1 MVHENQLVN
10 DCLRR
15 HGGALLFMAPEWS
28 ETHRAVP
35 CQIVDVFALQVVTGY
50 IRDPQGKLLLEAHP
64 SVAAGRSWS
73 VAKAAQL
80 ARNDARPERWVV
92 LQRDNRAW
100 GMFWAGG
107 GLHRCRQELLETSQS
122 PALSSA
128 IVPVTPE
135 AVLRLVLN
143 LDAGDTAVATTVL
156 QAHASPA
163 AVGGSGVLKA
173 VLWTSLAWLA
183 VLALT
188 AAGFLGVLREQDR
201 KLELL
206 LERLPPPTSD
216 R

>member
-1 MVHENQLVN
+1 VHENQLVN
-10 DCLRR
+10 DCLHR
-15 HGGALLFMAPEWS
+15 HDGALLFMAPEWS
-28 ETHRAVP
+28 ETERAVP
-35 CQIVDVFALQVVTGY
+35 CQIVDVFALQVVTGFT
-50 IRDPQGKLLLEAHP
+50 RDPQGKLLLEAHP

-73 VAKAAQL
+73 LAKAAQL
-80 ARNDARPERWVV
+80 ARLDARPERWVV
-92 LQRDNRAW
+92 LQRNNRAW
-100 GMFWAGG
+100 GLFWAGG

-143 LDAGDTAVATTVL
+143 LETTDTASA
-156 QAHASPA
+156 QAHQAVVSPA
-163 AVGGSGVLKA
+163 VVAGPGFLKA
-173 VLWTSLAWLA
+173 VLWTSMAWLV

-188 AAGFLGVLREQDR
+188 AAGFLGVLHEQDR

-206 LERLPPPTSD
+206 LERLPAPAAK

>member
-1 MVHENQLVN
+1 VHENQLVK
-10 DCLRR
+10 DCLHR

-28 ETHRAVP
+28 EAQRAVH
-35 CQIVDVFALQVVTGY
+35 CQIVDVFSLQVVTGFT
-50 IRDPQGKLLLEAHP
+50 RDPQGKLLLEAHA

-73 VAKAAQL
+73 LAKAAQL
-80 ARNDARPERWVV
+80 AQLDARPERWVV
-92 LQRDNRAW
+92 LQRNTRAW
-100 GMFWAGG
+100 GLFWAGG
-107 GLHRCRQELLETSQS
+107 GLHRCRQELLATSDS

-143 LDAGDTAVATTVL
+143 LDAGDTAAAATVL
-156 QAHASPA
+156 QADASPA
-163 AVGGSGVLKA
+163 AVGGSSVLKA
-173 VLWTSLAWLA
+173 VLWMSLAWLA

-206 LERLPPPTSD
+206 LERLPPPAFN

>member
-1 MVHENQLVN
+1 M
-10 DCLRR
+10 
-15 HGGALLFMAPEWS
+15 LFMAPEWR
-28 ETHRAVP
+28 EDQRAVP
-35 CQIVDVFALQVVTGY
+35 CQIVDVFALQVVTGFT
-50 IRDPQGKLLLEAHP
+50 RDPQGKLLLEAHA

-73 VAKAAQL
+73 LAKAAQL
-80 ARNDARPERWVV
+80 AQLDARPERWVV
-92 LQRDNRAW
+92 LQRNTRAW
-100 GMFWAGG
+100 GLFWAGG
-107 GLHRCRQELLETSQS
+107 GLHRCRQELLATSDS

-143 LDAGDTAVATTVL
+143 LDAGDTAAAATVL
-156 QAHASPA
+156 QADASPA
-163 AVGGSGVLKA
+163 AVGGSSVLKA
-173 VLWTSLAWLA
+173 VLWMSLAWLA

-206 LERLPPPTSD
+206 LERLPPPAFN

>member
-1 MVHENQLVN
+1 MAENQHVK

-15 HGGALLFMAPEWS
+15 RGGALLFMAPEWS
-28 ETHRAVP
+28 EAQRAVP

-80 ARNDARPERWVV
+80 VRNDARPERWVV

-100 GMFWAGG
+100 GLFWAGG
-107 GLHRCRQELLETSQS
+107 GLHRCRQELVESSGSQ
-122 PALSSA
+122 ALSSA

-135 AVLRLVLN
+135 AVLRLVLD
-143 LDAGDTAVATTVL
+143 LETSDTAPAKARQAVVPPPAVAGT
-156 QAHASPA
+156 
-163 AVGGSGVLKA
+163 GVLKA

-206 LERLPPPTSD
+206 LERLPPPAAD

>member
-1 MVHENQLVN
+1 MHENQLVK

-28 ETHRAVP
+28 ETERAVP
-35 CQIVDVFALQVVTGY
+35 CQIVDVFALQVVTGFT
-50 IRDPQGKLLLEAHP
+50 RDPQGKLLLEAHP

-73 VAKAAQL
+73 LAKAAQL
-80 ARNDARPERWVV
+80 AQLDARPERWVV

-100 GMFWAGG
+100 GLFWAGG

-143 LDAGDTAVATTVL
+143 LETTDTASA
-156 QAHASPA
+156 QAHQAVVPPA
-163 AVGGSGVLKA
+163 VVGGSGVLKA
-173 VLWTSLAWLA
+173 VLWTSMAWLV
-183 VLALT
+183 VLGLT

-206 LERLPPPTSD
+206 LERMPAPATD

>member
-1 MVHENQLVN
+1 MHENKLVN
-10 DCLRR
+10 DCLHRR
-15 HGGALLFMAPEWS
+15 GGTLLFMAPEWR
-28 ETHRAVP
+28 ETERAVH

-50 IRDPQGKLLLEAHP
+50 TRDPQGKLLLEAHP

-73 VAKAAQL
+73 LAKAAQL
-80 ARNDARPERWVV
+80 ARLDARPERWVV
-92 LQRDNRAW
+92 LQRNNRAW

-107 GLHRCRQELLETSQS
+107 GLNRCRQELLETSPS

-143 LDAGDTAVATTVL
+143 LDAGATAAAATVL
-156 QAHASPA
+156 QADVPPA

-183 VLALT
+183 ALALT
-188 AAGFLGVLREQDR
+188 AAGFLGVLSEQDR

-206 LERLPPPTSD
+206 LERLPPPGSD

>member
-1 MVHENQLVN
+1 VHDNQLVN

-15 HGGALLFMAPEWS
+15 HGGALLFMAPEWR
-28 ETHRAVP
+28 EDQRAVP

-50 IRDPQGKLLLEAHP
+50 TRDPQGTLLLEAHP

-73 VAKAAQL
+73 LAKAAQL
-80 ARNDARPERWVV
+80 VRLDARPERWVV

-100 GMFWAGG
+100 GLFWAGG
-107 GLHRCRQELLETSQS
+107 GLHRCRQEQLESSGS

-128 IVPVTPE
+128 IVPVSPE

-143 LDAGDTAVATTVL
+143 LDAGATAAAATVL
-156 QAHASPA
+156 QADASPA

-173 VLWTSLAWLA
+173 VLWTSLAWLG

-206 LERLPPPTSD
+206 LERLPARPAD

>member
-15 HGGALLFMAPEWS
+15 YGGALLFMAPEWR
-28 ETHRAVP
+28 EDQRAVP
-35 CQIVDVFALQVVTGY
+35 CQIVDVFALQVVTGFT
-50 IRDPQGKLLLEAHP
+50 RDPHGKLLLEAHP
-64 SVAAGRSWS
+64 SVAAGRSWTL
-73 VAKAAQL
+73 AKAAQL
-80 ARNDARPERWVV
+80 ARLDARPERWVV
-92 LQRDNRAW
+92 LQRNNRAW

-107 GLHRCRQELLETSQS
+107 GLHRCRQELLQTSQS

-143 LDAGDTAVATTVL
+143 LDIEDTAPAATVL
-156 QAHASPA
+156 QAGAPPA
-163 AVGGSGVLKA
+163 VMSSSGVLKA

-183 VLALT
+183 VLALS

-206 LERLPPPTSD
+206 LERLPPPASD

>member
-1 MVHENQLVN
+1 VHENQLVK

-28 ETHRAVP
+28 ETERAVP
-35 CQIVDVFALQVVTGY
+35 CQIVDVFALQVVTGFT
-50 IRDPQGKLLLEAHP
+50 RDPQGKLLLEAHP

-73 VAKAAQL
+73 LAKAAQL
-80 ARNDARPERWVV
+80 AQLDARPERWVV

-100 GMFWAGG
+100 GLFWAGG

-143 LDAGDTAVATTVL
+143 LETTDTASA
-156 QAHASPA
+156 QAHQAVVPPA
-163 AVGGSGVLKA
+163 VVGGSGVLKA
-173 VLWTSLAWLA
+173 VLWTSMAWLV
-183 VLALT
+183 VLGLT

-206 LERLPPPTSD
+206 LERMPAPATD

>member
-1 MVHENQLVN
+1 MHENQLVK
-10 DCLRR
+10 DCLHR

-28 ETHRAVP
+28 EAQRAVH
-35 CQIVDVFALQVVTGY
+35 CQIVDVFALQVVTGFT
-50 IRDPQGKLLLEAHP
+50 RDPQGKLLLEAHP

-73 VAKAAQL
+73 LAKAAQL
-80 ARNDARPERWVV
+80 VRLDARPDRWVV
-92 LQRDNRAW
+92 LQRNNRAW

-107 GLHRCRQELLETSQS
+107 GLHRCRQELLETAQS
-122 PALSSA
+122 TALSSA
-128 IVPVTPE
+128 LVPVTPE

-143 LDAGDTAVATTVL
+143 LDAGETTPAATVL
-156 QAHASPA
+156 QADAPTG
-163 AVGGSGVLKA
+163 AVGASIVLKA
-173 VLWTSLAWLA
+173 VLWTSMAWLA

-206 LERLPPPTSD
+206 LERLPPPASD

>member
-1 MVHENQLVN
+1 VHENQLVN

-15 HGGALLFMAPEWS
+15 HGGA
-28 ETHRAVP
+28 
-35 CQIVDVFALQVVTGY
+35 
-50 IRDPQGKLLLEAHP
+50 
-64 SVAAGRSWS
+64 
-73 VAKAAQL
+73 
-80 ARNDARPERWVV
+80 
-92 LQRDNRAW
+92 
-100 GMFWAGG
+100 
-107 GLHRCRQELLETSQS
+107 LHRCRQELLETSQS

-143 LDAGDTAVATTVL
+143 LEAGDTAPDVTVPEG
-156 QAHASPA
+156 HVPPS

-206 LERLPPPTSD
+206 QERLPAPGDPCL
-216 R
+216 

>member
-1 MVHENQLVN
+1 
-10 DCLRR
+10 
-15 HGGALLFMAPEWS
+15 
-28 ETHRAVP
+28 
-35 CQIVDVFALQVVTGY
+35 
-50 IRDPQGKLLLEAHP
+50 
-64 SVAAGRSWS
+64 
-73 VAKAAQL
+73 
-80 ARNDARPERWVV
+80 
-92 LQRDNRAW
+92 
-100 GMFWAGG
+100 MFWAGG

-143 LDAGDTAVATTVL
+143 LEVEDTAPDLTVL
-156 QAHASPA
+156 EGHVPPS

-206 LERLPPPTSD
+206 LERLPPPASD

>member
-1 MVHENQLVN
+1 MAENQLVN
-10 DCLRR
+10 DCLHRR
-15 HGGALLFMAPEWS
+15 GGALLFMAPEWS
-28 ETHRAVP
+28 ETERAVP
-35 CQIVDVFALQVVTGY
+35 CQIVDVFALQVVTGFT
-50 IRDPQGKLLLEAHP
+50 RDPQGKLLLEAHP

-73 VAKAAQL
+73 LAKAAQL
-80 ARNDARPERWVV
+80 AQLDARPERWVV
-92 LQRDNRAW
+92 LQRNNRAW
-100 GMFWAGG
+100 GLFWAGG

-143 LDAGDTAVATTVL
+143 LDVEDTSSAKTF
-156 QAHASPA
+156 QANEPPA
-163 AVGGSGVLKA
+163 AVGAPGVLKA
-173 VLWTSLAWLA
+173 VLWTSVAWLA

-206 LERLPPPTSD
+206 LERLPAPAAD

>member
-1 MVHENQLVN
+1 MHENQLAK
-10 DCLRR
+10 DCLHR

-28 ETHRAVP
+28 EAQRAVH
-35 CQIVDVFALQVVTGY
+35 CQIVDVFALQVVTGFT
-50 IRDPQGKLLLEAHP
+50 RDPQGKLLLEAHP

-73 VAKAAQL
+73 LAKAAQL
-80 ARNDARPERWVV
+80 VRLDARPERWVV
-92 LQRDNRAW
+92 LQRNNRAW

-107 GLHRCRQELLETSQS
+107 GLHRCRQELLKTSGPS
-122 PALSSA
+122 ALSSA

-143 LDAGDTAVATTVL
+143 MEVEDKAPAPTVIRADALPPAVD
-156 QAHASPA
+156 SP
-163 AVGGSGVLKA
+163 GVVRV

-183 VLALT
+183 VLGLT

-206 LERLPPPTSD
+206 LQRLPKPAAD